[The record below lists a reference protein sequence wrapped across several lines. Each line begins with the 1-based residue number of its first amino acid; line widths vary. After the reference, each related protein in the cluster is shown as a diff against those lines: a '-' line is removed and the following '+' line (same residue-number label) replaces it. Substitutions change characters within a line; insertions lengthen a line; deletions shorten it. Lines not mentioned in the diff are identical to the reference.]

1 MLRHILLIK
10 TGRVDS
16 TAIVAVTVLR
26 SVSITLTA
34 TEHVGM
40 HLSIG
45 LRCLWMEISLGL
57 ALWDKPLAGT

>member
-16 TAIVAVTVLR
+16 TAIFAVTVLR
-26 SVSITLTA
+26 SVSVTLTA

-45 LRCLWMEISLGL
+45 LRCLWMEISAGM
-57 ALWDKPLAGT
+57 ALWDKPLADT